1 MKFVFLRKGSYTKN
15 PKFEGNPQV
24 TPEQR
29 NIVANTINP
38 ISEEFSQP
46 ERYFNGLTPEQAME
60 FAESPNHLMFGAAL
74 QSGRPDDEGWKTA
87 YSLMQN
93 GIDVSPQALAN
104 IPDSDFKDTQ
114 KTEGRV
120 NKQGKVVDQKPIL
133 QGFPQQ
139 LNQNGLMG
147 LEGSVAKN
155 MKAYGKH
162 VMTNYG
168 GDVSN
173 IWNDSPDYPTL
184 HKRLSNLPYF
194 GEWKKAPMT
203 ADLLARMGYV
213 EPDESWHS
221 DADPSLAG
229 PHGVGSH
236 PTIDSHIARHF
247 ARMMTSDP
255 AKQLYLTEN
264 ASQGASAKYIV
275 PFARALHKNPAWAH
289 PGWWQ
294 HARDTCKSGTP
305 ACDGC
310 EFAPSGLCAHG
321 ANKLGMPQP
330 KGWDDSHIPRSK
342 NYIEPM
348 VKPPEPTPP
357 TAPTPGDA
365 MKVSPLA

>member
-1 MKFVFLRKGSYTKN
+1 MRLVFNLIKGSFTKN
-15 PKFEGNPQV
+15 PQLSEGRYSV
-24 TPEQR
+24 TPEQQQV
-29 NIVANTINP
+29 VANTINP

-74 QSGRPDDEGWKTA
+74 QSGRPDDEGWRTA
-87 YSLMQN
+87 YSLMQR
-93 GIDVSPQALAN
+93 GVDVSPSALAN
-104 IPDSDFKDTQ
+104 IPDEDFTNVP
-114 KTEGRV
+114 KTEGVMNSR
-120 NKQGKVVDQKPIL
+120 GTMSGGGKPIL
-133 QGFPQQ
+133 RGFPQQ
-139 LNQNGLMG
+139 LNENGLMG

-173 IWNDSPDYPTL
+173 IWNDNPDYPTL
-184 HKRLSNLPYF
+184 HKRLAQLPYF

-213 EPDESWHS
+213 EPDESWHT
-221 DADPSLAG
+221 DADPSMAG
-229 PHGVGSH
+229 PHGLGSH

-247 ARMMTSDP
+247 ARMMTDNP

-264 ASQGASAKYIV
+264 ASQGASAKHIV

-305 ACDGC
+305 SCEGC

-321 ANKLGMPQP
+321 AKKLGLPQP
-330 KGWDDSHIPRSK
+330 KGYDDSQIPESK
-342 NYIEPM
+342 NYIAP
-348 VKPPEPTPP
+348 VTPQV
-357 TAPTPGDA
+357 TPL
-365 MKVSPLA
+365 SPRENP